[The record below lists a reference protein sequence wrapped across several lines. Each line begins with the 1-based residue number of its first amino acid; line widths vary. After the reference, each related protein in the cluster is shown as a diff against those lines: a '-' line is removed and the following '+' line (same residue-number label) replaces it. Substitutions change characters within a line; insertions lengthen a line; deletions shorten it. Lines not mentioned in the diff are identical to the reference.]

1 MHFARLSFLVEV
13 QRLDGPLLF
22 GLVAAGAPPGVAG
35 MLGQRPSA
43 AICADAGSGG
53 VVSEGPRVSTTSLYR
68 AHASVAL
75 ADSKFE
81 IHRSTVIEF
90 VIHSRLQSAVHH
102 GPGHVETSD
111 CSFGEHAL
119 SFKNM

>member
-53 VVSEGPRVSTTSLYR
+53 VVSEGPLVSTTSLYR

-75 ADSKFE
+75 ADSKFIE
-81 IHRSTVIEF
+81 ALFLNSYFIHDCNRRYITDPDTL
-90 VIHSRLQSAVHH
+90 RLQIA
-102 GPGHVETSD
+102 
-111 CSFGEHAL
+111 AL
-119 SFKNM
+119 ENMR